1 MKLRNLLFGTMI
13 ACAFVACSNDDDP
26 IDNGGG
32 NENPTGKTLL
42 QVSPNVITTKAN
54 VAGDAF
60 KVYVMDAAGKI
71 VADGPVNEAFEITST
86 EAEGRVEILVLKNM
100 PFDGP
105 VTTKSDLLQKISF
118 SKSEED
124 YTDNANSQNTACY
137 SVDVVRGMLNKLGY
151 ENHPVAGVNYLDK
164 SGKAIPAFRNVAKI
178 WLNSVVL
185 ENNVITGKDVK
196 YVNPKLKVREV
207 FILNARKSSYMAN
220 GGSGLWGTTEY
231 TADKSYLNGVDN
243 NEFNV
248 WLEDAQ
254 DNHSDAIYIHPEAG
268 AKFAPYYEED
278 WNTNNT
284 LFTGYRRGQW
294 ILRGDKKLEE
304 VILDANNV
312 NKNKWVT
319 SGSGMFFTY
328 ENTSETNPTLLV
340 VKGDFSFDVA
350 AGNPENPNKT
360 ERKTLENRFYTI
372 PLGISGLTTANTTWL
387 KEFGI
392 KDISEIKGV
401 RRNIMYNLELTVKG
415 PGSKNPLY
423 PGDDEDTE
431 IGVAVELIDYG
442 MVNQNPSID

>member
-1 MKLRNLLFGTMI
+1 MKLRNLLYATMI
-13 ACAFVACSNDDDP
+13 ACAFASCSNDDDP
-26 IDNGGG
+26 IDNGG
-32 NENPTGKTLL
+32 NNSNLDGKTLL
-42 QVSPNVITTKAN
+42 QVSPDVITTKAN

-100 PFDGP
+100 PFEGP

-124 YTDNANSQNTACY
+124 NTDKANSQNTACY

-151 ENHPVAGVNYLDK
+151 VNAPTAGVNYLDN

-185 ENNVITGKDVK
+185 ENNVITGEKVK

-220 GGSGLWGTTEY
+220 GGYGLWGTTEY
-231 TADKSYLNGVDN
+231 AEDKSYLNGADN
-243 NEFNV
+243 DEFND
-248 WLEDAQ
+248 WLKDAQ
-254 DNHSDAIYIHPEAG
+254 DNHKDAIYIHPEAD
-268 AKFAPYYEED
+268 AKFESYYEED
-278 WNTNNT
+278 WNTNNI

-294 ILRGDKKLEE
+294 ISKGGQLEE
-304 VILDANNV
+304 VILDAND
-312 NKNKWVT
+312 KNKKTWVA

-340 VKGDFSFDVA
+340 VKGDFSFDAA
-350 AGNPENPNKT
+350 AGDPENPNKT
-360 ERKTLENRFYTI
+360 ERKILKDRFYTI
-372 PLGISGLTTANTTWL
+372 PIGIGGLTATNTTWL

-392 KDISEIKGV
+392 KELSEIKGV

-423 PGDDEDTE
+423 PGDDEDTK
-431 IGVAVELIDYG
+431 INVAVELIQYG
-442 MVNQNPSID
+442 VVNQNPSID